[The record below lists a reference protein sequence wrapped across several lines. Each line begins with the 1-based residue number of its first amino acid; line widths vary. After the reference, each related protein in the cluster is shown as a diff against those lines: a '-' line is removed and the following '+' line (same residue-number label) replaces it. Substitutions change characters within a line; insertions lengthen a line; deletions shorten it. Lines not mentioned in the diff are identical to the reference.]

1 VPLPLSGAAALRR
14 PVVAGHSGEQAYH
27 PVGLPHVQRAVTSR
41 VDTYMGKVASEMH
54 RLWRDGVIARYV
66 SPDGAECRY
75 SPKSRT
81 FCGTCGTLS
90 FPGVHPNPDCER
102 HTLPGDKPTGSSLC
116 VDYRLTECDP
126 STRTAAASIAELS
139 RS

>member
-1 VPLPLSGAAALRR
+1 MSAHPAEVRDAIQLFI
-14 PVVAGHSGEQAYH
+14 EQAYH

-41 VDTYMGKVASEMH
+41 VDTYMGKVAQEMH
-54 RLWRDGVIARYV
+54 RLWRDGVVAKYV
-66 SPDGAECRY
+66 SPDGAEWWY

-102 HTLPGDKPTGSSLC
+102 HTPPADKPTGSSLC
-116 VDYRLTECDP
+116 GDPHRLTELP
-126 STRTAAASIAELS
+126 G
-139 RS
+139 